1 MNPTDLSDVTA
12 RALDLL
18 PPGDPASSDP
28 RFVRDPRLVEES
40 RQARE
45 TTAAVWLAVS
55 PLRVAP
61 PHVLEEVMREI
72 QSPELVRS
80 ATPHRALPW
89 LVASGWAAAAVVALC
104 LWPERLPTS
113 SQPELVAS
121 PLARPAEMSADAAPP
136 TTPTPRD
143 TRLRKDIARL
153 QDRLTTLQNDP
164 AHRTSRVL
172 SLSAPGAVRR
182 TEDESRQYVQKLL
195 TDALRSALEATR
207 SAPSDPAS
215 LVIERGWL
223 PGGLPI
229 PGDGGLIR
237 HRNFPEKDWQEL
249 GLSRAA
255 NGNYYD
261 SASQT
266 VWGPDPE
273 GRGFIGRKIS
283 EKDDVAAFTQE
294 PDKTAAPAE
303 PQAAPEGF
311 VIENP
316 AENRTE
322 MFVENMPTVPEG
334 KQLVVQFTNADGV
347 KTETPLLPLE
357 TGGVASALSGSAS
370 TGLALPYWFNG
381 SSTLG
386 SVALIGG
393 DYAQFGVGKVVS
405 TGVRTTTLSTPA
417 TVDSS
422 PVGVSDSTQY
432 SINTVGYLNGGSLI
446 VNFPNGT
453 IPAEVQLALR
463 DSSSTGQQDEII
475 VKSGP

>member
-1 MNPTDLSDVTA
+1 MNPTDLSDATA
-12 RALDLL
+12 RALNLL

-28 RFVRDPRLVEES
+28 RLVRDPRLVEEA
-40 RQARE
+40 RQSRE

-61 PHVLEEVMREI
+61 PHVLNDVMKEI
-72 QSPELVRS
+72 QSPEVMRRV
-80 ATPHRALPW
+80 TPHRSLPW
-89 LVASGWAAAAVVALC
+89 LIASGWAAAAVVAFC

-113 SQPELVAS
+113 SPRELVAS
-121 PLARPAEMSADAAPP
+121 PVVGPAEMPADAAPATP
-136 TTPTPRD
+136 PTPRD
-143 TRLRKDIARL
+143 ARLRKDIARL
-153 QDRLTTLQNDP
+153 QERLITLQNNP
-164 AHRTSRVL
+164 VRPTSRVL

-182 TEDESRQYVQKLL
+182 TEDESRQYVHKLL
-195 TDALRSALEATR
+195 TDALRSALEAT
-207 SAPSDPAS
+207 SGAPSDPAS

-229 PGDGGLIR
+229 PDDGGLIR

-255 NGNYYD
+255 NGNFYD
-261 SASQT
+261 AASQT

-283 EKDDVAAFTQE
+283 EKDDVADFTQE
-294 PDKTAAPAE
+294 PDKTATPVK

-316 AENRTE
+316 AENRAE

-357 TGGVASALSGSAS
+357 TGGVASALSGSAD
-370 TGLALPYWFNG
+370 TGLAHPSWFNR
-381 SSTLG
+381 SSILG
-386 SVALIGG
+386 SVTLIGG
-393 DYAQFGVGKVVS
+393 DFTQFGVGKVVS
-405 TGVRTTTLSTPA
+405 NGVRTNHLSNPA

-422 PVGVSDSTQY
+422 PGVVSDSTQY
-432 SINTVGYLNGGSLI
+432 SSNIVGYLNGGSLI

-463 DSSSTGQQDEII
+463 DDSSAGQQDEII

>member
-1 MNPTDLSDVTA
+1 MNPTDLSDATA

-18 PPGDPASSDP
+18 PPGDAARSDP
-28 RFVRDPRLVEES
+28 RLVRDPRLIEEA
-40 RQARE
+40 RQSRE

-61 PHVLEEVMREI
+61 PHVLNDVMKEI
-72 QSPELVRS
+72 QSPESVRS
-80 ATPHRALPW
+80 ATPHRSLPW
-89 LVASGWAAAAVVALC
+89 LIASGWAAAAVVAFC

-113 SQPELVAS
+113 SQRELVAS
-121 PLARPAEMSADAAPP
+121 PVVGPAEMPADAAPAIP
-136 TTPTPRD
+136 PTPRD
-143 TRLRKDIARL
+143 ARLRKDIARL
-153 QDRLTTLQNDP
+153 QERLITLQNNP
-164 AHRTSRVL
+164 VRPTSRVM

-182 TEDESRQYVQKLL
+182 TEDESRQYVHKLL
-195 TDALRSALEATR
+195 TDALRSALEAT
-207 SAPSDPAS
+207 SGAPSDPAS

-229 PGDGGLIR
+229 PDDGGLIR

-255 NGNYYD
+255 NGNFYD
-261 SASQT
+261 AASQT

-283 EKDDVAAFTQE
+283 EKDDVADFTQE
-294 PDKTAAPAE
+294 PDKTAAPVK

-316 AENRTE
+316 TENRAE

-357 TGGVASALSGSAS
+357 TGGVASALSGSAD
-370 TGLALPYWFNG
+370 TGLAHPSWFNR
-381 SSTLG
+381 SSILG
-386 SVALIGG
+386 SVTLIGG
-393 DYAQFGVGKVVS
+393 DFTQFGVGKVVS
-405 TGVRTTTLSTPA
+405 NGVRTNHLSNPA

-422 PVGVSDSTQY
+422 PAVVSDSTQY
-432 SINTVGYLNGGSLI
+432 SSNIVGYLNGGSLI
-446 VNFPNGT
+446 VSFDSNS
-453 IPAEVQLALR
+453 IPANVQLALR
-463 DSSSTGQQDEII
+463 DNSSAGQQDEII